1 MKGSVAAKLRGW
13 LLRIFPIWDWSLV
26 VLAQIFL
33 SDLVSTFTCAEAR
46 KTRELTAELGYHT
59 AEEEGTEDWNKKP
72 DGFTTAQN
80 APSALYIKYIYN
92 KVRKI

>member
-26 VLAQIFL
+26 ALAQIFL
-33 SDLVSTFTCAEAR
+33 SDLVSTFTCAEAG